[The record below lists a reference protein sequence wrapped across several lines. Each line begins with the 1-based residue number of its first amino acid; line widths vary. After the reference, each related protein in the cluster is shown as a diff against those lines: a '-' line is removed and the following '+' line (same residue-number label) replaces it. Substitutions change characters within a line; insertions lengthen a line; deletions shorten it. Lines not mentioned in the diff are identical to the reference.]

1 MPYVNLTKAAKL
13 AGISRSYFHT
23 NYIKTGKIT
32 VDRSEPKNP
41 KIDTSEILR
50 VFGELTEHLT
60 PEPEKVQFLT
70 PQKNTELLVE
80 NERLKAELEGAK
92 ALIEAKNEQ
101 IQREIQSTEEARSRA
116 LSAENQYKAL
126 LEDKRGKDDLTQRLS
141 KQLDTL
147 QQRKWW
153 NFWS

>member
-23 NYIKTGKIT
+23 NYIKTGRIT
-32 VDRSEPKNP
+32 VNRSDPKNP
-41 KIDTSEILR
+41 KVDTAEILR

-60 PEPEKVQFLT
+60 PELENLQVLT
-70 PQKNTELLVE
+70 PQKNTELFVE
-80 NERLKAELEGAK
+80 NERLKAELEGTK

-101 IQREIQSTEEARSRA
+101 IRREIQSTEEARSRA

-126 LEDKRGKDDLTQRLS
+126 LEDKREKEELTQRLS
-141 KQLDTL
+141 KQLEAL
-147 QQRKWW
+147 QQKRWW
-153 NFWS
+153 QFW